1 MMRRCDGVVAPS
13 LLHLD
18 NDYVSQIASETP
30 EFDLG
35 MSDWHENG
43 ENIPGRA
50 NILEPAAPREKRR
63 RLSSERSKDVV
74 SLDELRKDLFLK
86 TQRKILNG
94 LYLPLTRGLSVA
106 LPILKFLLNRCTV
119 LKCCAQY

>member
-1 MMRRCDGVVAPS
+1 MRRCDGVVAPS

-50 NILEPAAPREKRR
+50 NILEPAAPREMRR
-63 RLSSERSKDVV
+63 RLSSERFKDV
-74 SLDELRKDLFLK
+74 SPDELRKDLFPK
-86 TQRKILNG
+86 NTEKNIKRAVSTFNAWAQCRV
-94 LYLPLTRGLSVA
+94 TD
-106 LPILKFLLNRCTV
+106 RCTV